1 MSDMHVLDG
10 DGETVKVVMHF
21 GVPAGNNSVGTS
33 WVAAVLSTAPTTILP
48 DGDGTDGTIETTEK
62 SAIEAGTIFEHV
74 TRVHADGSGQTTG
87 GRQAVLRNAY
97 AVAEAA
103 VTADI
108 QSRFKFYGHTESEA

>member
-21 GVPAGNNSVGTS
+21 DVPTGNNSVGTS
-33 WVAAVLSTAPTTILP
+33 WVAAVLEGDPQTVLKTIAAP
-48 DGDGTDGTIETTEK
+48 EK